1 MNTKEFSTISKG
13 AKRELKGTFTS
24 PFVICNLLNK
34 AAKGDFNKV
43 ANCDVLTRENLAKV
57 AKVVKSLHNNRYAF
71 DICVFPKNAK
81 GEICTISTSKRCPK
95 FGYDL
100 INIDEKGYS
109 YLVPVTLSVIGV
121 FSAFAKVAKVEIRTN
136 EKAES
141 EAKKAAKAAKKQ
153 AETLAKAKAAL
164 ISIFGESMYQLS
176 DVEILDKYNLI
187 KKVK

>member
-13 AKRELKGTFTS
+13 AKSELKGTFAS

-43 ANCDVLTRENLAKV
+43 ANCDGLTRENLAKV
-57 AKVVKSLHNNRYAF
+57 AKVVKSLHGNRYAF
-71 DICVFPKNAK
+71 DICVFPKNSK
-81 GEICTISTSKRCPK
+81 GEICTISTSKKCPK
-95 FGYDL
+95 FGFELVNVDK
-100 INIDEKGYS
+100 NGYS
-109 YLVPVTLSVIGV
+109 YLVPVSLSVIGV

-136 EKAES
+136 EKAEK
-141 EAKKAAKAAKKQ
+141 EAAKAAKAAKRQK
-153 AETLAKAKAAL
+153 EELAKAKAAL
-164 ISIFGESMYQLS
+164 ISIFGEIMCQLS